1 MRPNSIFVLQYN
13 LFYSPLS
20 EADLIPVLDVCM
32 NNITSMRGNTSL
44 PYTITITAL
53 EHITIIFSLGG
64 DYASHFIVL
73 SEKKTDSVK
82 GRVQKLN

>member
-1 MRPNSIFVLQYN
+1 MGKEDKGA
-13 LFYSPLS
+13 LS

-64 DYASHFIVL
+64 D
-73 SEKKTDSVK
+73 
-82 GRVQKLN
+82 